1 MRRKL
6 LRVSVFF
13 CFYLKKEEN
22 VKIKRNIANIFKTS
36 CQWRLCQL
44 YCNITEVFPEFDCLR
59 FFFCPIFKSCLV
71 FGLIWN
77 FSPFGPLPYFPSSP
91 SFSRGSPPANWFW
104 AALYYPPYKAEAR
117 LPINRPM
124 LSNSTRAPP
133 HNFYWGWSWKIFHLL
148 TKQGSKPQYH
158 AIPILKRRSSM

>member
-1 MRRKL
+1 MATLSVVLQHNRSFSWVWLPSL
-6 LRVSVFF
+6 L
-13 CFYLKKEEN
+13 
-22 VKIKRNIANIFKTS
+22 
-36 CQWRLCQL
+36 
-44 YCNITEVFPEFDCLR
+44 
-59 FFFCPIFKSCLV
+59 FCPTLKSCLV

-124 LSNSTRAPP
+124 LSNSTRDPP
-133 HNFYWGWSWKIFHLL
+133 HNFYCWLVLKNLSPLDQTRLQASVSRHSDLEKKSVNVIFPKLRPCAFSALL
-148 TKQGSKPQYH
+148 HARYMPSRCHYLCSLKLHSK
-158 AIPILKRRSSM
+158 